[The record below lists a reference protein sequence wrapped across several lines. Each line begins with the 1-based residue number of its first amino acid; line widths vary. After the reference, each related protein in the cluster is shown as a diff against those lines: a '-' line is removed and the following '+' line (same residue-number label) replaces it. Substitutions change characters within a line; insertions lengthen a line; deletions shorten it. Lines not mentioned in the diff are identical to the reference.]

1 MSAARQEA
9 PGREPPRRETQT
21 ERFNRIYKAIRE
33 RISLLEYAPGA
44 ILNEGLL
51 AQEFGVSRTPIRS
64 VLQRLSYE
72 GLVTTRNGIGTI
84 VTEVD
89 VKTFKDI
96 YALRMRLAEDMG
108 VLSPVSPG
116 PEVLEVLEALRGLQR
131 RARNL
136 GEAAPDYTAYARLSN
151 ELHEQLLQLSGNL
164 VWREM
169 TDLLYYRT
177 ARVWLAFL
185 PNVDWKETLRNLESE
200 IADTI
205 RALELD
211 DMQGVGNVRRQH
223 LYALLKTIGRYFV
236 GV

>member
-1 MSAARQEA
+1 MSAARQAA
-9 PGREPPRRETQT
+9 PAHEPARRETQT

-44 ILNEGLL
+44 VLNEGLL

-64 VLQRLSYE
+64 VLQRLNYE
-72 GLVTTRNGIGTI
+72 GLVSTRNGIGTI

-108 VLSPVSPG
+108 VLSPVSPR
-116 PEVLEVLEALRGLQR
+116 PEVLKELRRLLQR
-131 RARNL
+131 ARDL
-136 GEAAPDYTAYARLSN
+136 GEAAPDYTAYARLCN
-151 ELHEQLLQLSGNL
+151 DLHEQLLQLSGNL
-164 VWREM
+164 VLREI
-169 TDLLYYRT
+169 TDLLYYRA

-185 PNVDWKETLRNLESE
+185 PNVDWKEALRNLESE

-205 RALELD
+205 RALEMD
-211 DMQGVGNVRRQH
+211 DMQGVGNVRRQY

>member
-1 MSAARQEA
+1 MRAESKET
-9 PGREPPRRETQT
+9 PTREQPRRETQT
-21 ERFNRIYKAIRE
+21 ERFNRIYTTIRE
-33 RISLLEYAPGA
+33 RISLLEYGPGTV
-44 ILNEGLL
+44 LNEGLL
-51 AQEFGVSRTPIRS
+51 AQEFGVSRTPVRS
-64 VLQRLSYE
+64 VLQRLNYE

-108 VLSPVSPG
+108 VLSPVSPK
-116 PEVLEVLEALRGLQR
+116 PEVLKELRNLQV
-131 RARNL
+131 RAQEL
-136 GEAAPDYTAYARLSN
+136 GEATPDYTAYVKLCN
-151 ELHEQLLQLSGNL
+151 DLHKQLLELSGNSVL
-164 VWREM
+164 REI
-169 TDLLYYRT
+169 TDLLYYRA

-185 PNVDWKETLRNLESE
+185 PNTDWKEALQVLEGE

-211 DMQGVGNVRRQH
+211 DMQGVGNVRRQY
-223 LYALLKTIGRYFV
+223 LYMTLKTISRYLV